1 MRERTVAV
9 RAWSRRRRSRW
20 KVAAVGVLAAAV
32 VAGIGGASSARS
44 GAITRAADA
53 ATATIPARGYS
64 PQTVQRAYGVS
75 PLLREGIDGRG
86 ETVVLPET
94 LPPGGG
100 TSIRRAVAAFD
111 KRNHLAP
118 VDLTLGRA
126 LGFTGDTSLATGEEV
141 QDVEMVQTI
150 APGAT
155 IKVMRVPFRAFAF
168 PARLASV
175 LRAAAGRGN
184 VVSFSQSEC
193 ETKSC
198 LSAAQLRSLNR
209 ALRYARDRH
218 VSVFASSGDTG
229 AATGDYRHSGDR
241 GVRAP
246 ASSPLVT
253 GVGGSRLT
261 VHADGAY
268 ASESVWNDDVHHPI
282 STGARLSAGGGGVS
296 ARYARPAYQDGL
308 PTIGDHRGVPDVAAV
323 AKPGMAT
330 VLVIDGHAHTYPGG
344 GTSESAPLWAGIA
357 ALADQDAHRQL
368 GFLNA
373 GLYRIGHSTQYHR
386 AFHDI
391 TQGDNTVTLLSGK
404 NLDGYSAR
412 PGWDAATGWGSPN
425 AQVLVPLLG
434 KAVRP
439 DDGQGL

>member
-1 MRERTVAV
+1 MIRHLG
-9 RAWSRRRRSRW
+9 RASEVRRSW
-20 KVAAVGVLAAAV
+20 WCIAVAAVAAV
-32 VAGIGGASSARS
+32 VVVAGAGVALSAQGGGAV
-44 GAITRAADA
+44 RAADA
-53 ATATIPARGYS
+53 ATSTTPSLGYS
-64 PQTVQRAYGVS
+64 PRVVQRAYGVS
-75 PLLREGIDGRG
+75 PLLRDGVDGRG

-100 TSIRRAVAAFD
+100 TSMRQAVAAFD
-111 KRNHLAP
+111 KRNRLPP
-118 VDLTLGRA
+118 VDLKLGRA
-126 LGFTGDTSLATGEEV
+126 LGFTGDSSVATGEEV
-141 QDVEMVQTI
+141 QDVEMVHTI

-155 IKVMRVPFRAFAF
+155 ISVMLVPFRAFAF
-168 PARLASV
+168 PAGLPSL

-198 LSAAQLRSLNR
+198 VSAAQLSSLNS

-229 AATGDYRHSGDR
+229 AAVGKFRGAGER

-253 GVGGSRLT
+253 GVGGTTLT
-261 VHADGAY
+261 VHTDGAY
-268 ASESVWNDDVHHPI
+268 GSESVWNDDVPQAS

-296 ARYARPAYQDGL
+296 ARYARPGYQDGL
-308 PTIGDHRGVPDVAAV
+308 PLIGDHRGVPDVAGV
-323 AKPGMAT
+323 AEPGMAT
-330 VLVIDGHAHTYPGG
+330 VLVIAGRAHTYAGG

-373 GLYRIGHSTQYHR
+373 GLYRIGHGPQYHR

-391 TQGDNTVTLLSGK
+391 TQGNNAVTLPSGK
-404 NLDGYSAR
+404 NLDGYPAR
-412 PGWDAATGWGSPN
+412 PGWDPVTGWGSPN

-434 KAVRP
+434 KEVRP
-439 DDGQGL
+439 HDGRGL